1 MAPKGSY
8 QAETTSVIDI
18 IIRLIGFCFLLKGV
32 SEQILVPSLSL
43 WEHILCGRVLSD
55 RYFYLLF
62 LVNMFAIFKQI

>member
-8 QAETTSVIDI
+8 QAETTSFIDI

-43 WEHILCGRVLSD
+43 WEDILCGRVLSD

-62 LVNMFAIFKQI
+62 LVNMFAIF